1 MGNFTKWSFFRNYIL
16 SKDRCVKDRGGEV
29 SQTNTDIKMESC
41 ALLLVY
47 DDTHEQSGHLC
58 AVQPLIVEWWV

>member
-1 MGNFTKWSFFRNYIL
+1 MGNFTKWRFFQKLY
-16 SKDRCVKDRGGEV
+16 RCVKDRGGDV